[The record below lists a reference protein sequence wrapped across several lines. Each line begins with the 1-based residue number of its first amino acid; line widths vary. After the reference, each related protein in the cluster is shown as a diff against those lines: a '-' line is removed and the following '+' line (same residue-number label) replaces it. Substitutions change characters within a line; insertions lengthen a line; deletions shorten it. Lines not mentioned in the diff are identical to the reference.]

1 MKFEFFESLSRVEAQ
16 KYLQNFLE
24 VEGKAFEGLAA
35 EAAADGLL
43 LNFTLPSLAPLYEW
57 VATRAAVVSKE
68 PDPALPPWIR
78 STESYAEGLFDLTP
92 ETSAAVMRTAYYL
105 GETFRRQFPSLH
117 WGIGDPSTAEQQQP
131 VVGPFQNGIEMSVI
145 LVTENLV
152 RGMIKGKGREIAERA
167 FARWASSVN

>member
-1 MKFEFFESLSRVEAQ
+1 VKFQFFESLSRKEAE

-24 VEGKAFEGLAA
+24 VEGEAFEALAA

-43 LNFTLPSLAPLYEW
+43 LDFTLPSLAPLYEW
-57 VATRAAVVSKE
+57 VAKRAAVVPRA

-78 STESYAEGLFDLTP
+78 NTESYVEGLFDLTP
-92 ETSAAVMRTAYYL
+92 EASSTVMRTAYYL
-105 GETFRRQFPSLH
+105 GETFRRQFPRLR

-131 VVGPFQNGIEMSVI
+131 VVGPFQHGIEMSVI

-167 FARWASSVN
+167 FGHWASSVD

>member
-1 MKFEFFESLSRVEAQ
+1 VKFQFFESLSRIEAE

-24 VEGKAFEGLAA
+24 VEGEAFKVLAA

-43 LNFTLPSLAPLYEW
+43 LDFTLPSLAPLYEW
-57 VATRAAVVSKE
+57 VAKRATVVPKA
-68 PDPALPPWIR
+68 PDPALPSWIR
-78 STESYAEGLFDLTP
+78 DTESYAGGLFDLTP

-105 GETFRRQFPSLH
+105 GETFRRQFPGLS

-131 VVGPFQNGIEMSVI
+131 VVGPFQHGIEMSVI

-152 RGMIKGKGREIAERA
+152 RRMIKGKGREIAERA
-167 FARWASSVN
+167 VAHWASSVD